1 MDSATRITLMVAIV
15 IAAIGAINWGL
26 VGLFEFDLV
35 AAITTAGAF
44 GETNLLSRIIYIIVG
59 VAGIIS
65 LGALPLLRRRA
76 EIAEASYDARF
87 EAERDAAQRREA
99 A

>member
-1 MDSATRITLMVAIV
+1 MDSATRVTLMVAIV
-15 IAAIGAINWGL
+15 LAAIGAINWGL

-35 AAITTAGAF
+35 AAITTAGDF

-59 VAGIIS
+59 AAGIIS

-76 EIAEASYDARF
+76 RAAEASYDARF
-87 EAERDAAQRREA
+87 DSELDASRRREA